1 MKCCIVGKFESFHR
15 GHQTLIEEAKKEC
28 RKILIIS
35 IKRWE
40 NGLFSDEERQ
50 LIARNLGVGLI
61 NLEFDRIKNLS
72 PEEFFLK
79 LKEFGCRKLFAGE
92 DWHFGRGRSGD
103 ITTAR
108 ELGRKLGIEVRA
120 IPIKKIK
127 DEKIGTSKV
136 RELLNE
142 GKLPEANYLLGFNY
156 FCIGRVEEG
165 NKLGREIG
173 FPTLNVKCEKVL
185 PLPDGV
191 YEVVVT
197 IDGKRFK
204 GIANL
209 GKRPTVNKLPRR
221 TLEIHVPDTQLP
233 ELYGKEI
240 KVEFLQFLR
249 PEKRFNS
256 IEELKNQIKLDLE
269 NLKQYWRSKV
279 GRAKSK
285 L

>member
-79 LKEFGCRKLFAGE
+79 LKEFGCQKLFAGE
-92 DWHFGRGRSGD
+92 DWHFGKERSGD

-127 DEKIGTSKV
+127 DEKIGTSKI
-136 RELLNE
+136 RELLNK

-197 IDGKRFK
+197 IDGKSFK

-221 TLEIHVPDTQLP
+221 TLEIHVPDTRLP